1 MASASFEQLEY
12 YLGDNIYSESDDIG
26 VKVAR
31 WINWNAAKGYTL
43 GISASGTKRTS
54 QLCCTMSAFGVKR
67 TSNGQPPM
75 SAYDPKRT

>member
-31 WINWNAAKGYTL
+31 WINWNAAKDTP
-43 GISASGTKRTS
+43 
-54 QLCCTMSAFGVKR
+54 SAFQLPAQ
-67 TSNGQPPM
+67 SGQIC
-75 SAYDPKRT
+75 APKTEL

>member
-43 GISASGTKRTS
+43 GISASGTKRADLRS
-54 QLCCTMSAFGVKR
+54 KNRAVIIR
-67 TSNGQPPM
+67 
-75 SAYDPKRT
+75 